1 MGNSWGLKVTL
12 SLPIP
17 FLFDTTDLFTNFLSV
32 WYFREAGFKHI
43 YPFKFLIIL
52 CIVYFI
58 LIIICILQYFIS
70 FCNSKPFLY
79 IKKKNSWVL
88 LSVATFAVSD
98 RYGFYHL
105 PIIKNSQVLHDCQKS
120 KRTYSEG
127 LYRIVILKNV
137 TYYQS

>member
-1 MGNSWGLKVTL
+1 MYCVYYSYN
-12 SLPIP
+12 
-17 FLFDTTDLFTNFLSV
+17 DM
-32 WYFREAGFKHI
+32 YF
-43 YPFKFLIIL
+43 IIL
-52 CIVYFI
+52 YKF
-58 LIIICILQYFIS
+58 

-105 PIIKNSQVLHDCQKS
+105 PIIKNSQVLHDCQKC

>member
-88 LSVATFAVSD
+88 LLLVSQRSLFLFAMVFIIFLLS
-98 RYGFYHL
+98 RPVKFYMT
-105 PIIKNSQVLHDCQKS
+105 VKS
-120 KRTYSEG
+120 PNEHIQRGSTELLFWKM
-127 LYRIVILKNV
+127 
-137 TYYQS
+137 